1 MGERKNPFKNVKF
14 VVRPSTPTLKIIVIV
29 VILLS
34 MVALVS
40 LSFVRSSIQA
50 RTRDLQEQAAELEHE
65 NEVLG
70 DKIANLD
77 SEQSIQQIAEEE
89 LDLVRPDALI
99 IDPTS

>member
-14 VVRPSTPTLKIIVIV
+14 IVRPSTPVLKIVVIV

-40 LSFVRSSIQA
+40 LSFVRASIQA
-50 RTRDLQEQAAELEHE
+50 QTQALQEQAAELEHE
-65 NEVLG
+65 NDELN